1 MKLGLAQRFSLYP
14 LHPPCTDLAQ
24 RRQLENR
31 KESKGISEISAIA
44 FALIPIIIMA

>member
-1 MKLGLAQRFSLYP
+1 MKPGLAQRFSLYP

-31 KESKGISEISAIA
+31 KESKGKAKS
-44 FALIPIIIMA
+44 LQLLLP